1 MSVGPT
7 AQAKGRLSKR
17 AELVWLGIVVAAGI
31 ILYLKTF
38 AYFWSAWRAE
48 TQYSLAYLVPF
59 VSGYFLWRKW
69 PQAAKAERSPS
80 RLGLFLIVAA
90 LVMHIGGTALDISG
104 PSSVSVLIFVLGCCI
119 YFHGPALVRILWFP
133 LAYLVFA
140 IPVPGGVTDLVGFPL
155 QLWSSGAAAGLLR
168 AVGIEVAR
176 NGVNLSVP
184 GFDFQ
189 VAEACSGMSSLVA
202 LTGVTAVFAYL
213 TRLPPLYKWILF
225 FLAVPIALVANAI
238 RVTTIALVGY
248 QWGREAAMG
257 MFHTWSSPI
266 LFVAAVVLLFGVNW
280 GFEWLTV
287 RRTTS

>member
-1 MSVGPT
+1 
-7 AQAKGRLSKR
+7 
-17 AELVWLGIVVAAGI
+17 
-31 ILYLKTF
+31 
-38 AYFWSAWRAE
+38 
-48 TQYSLAYLVPF
+48 
-59 VSGYFLWRKW
+59 
-69 PQAAKAERSPS
+69 
-80 RLGLFLIVAA
+80 
-90 LVMHIGGTALDISG
+90 
-104 PSSVSVLIFVLGCCI
+104 
-119 YFHGPALVRILWFP
+119 
-133 LAYLVFA
+133 
-140 IPVPGGVTDLVGFPL
+140 
-155 QLWSSGAAAGLLR
+155 LLR

-266 LFVAAVVLLFGVNW
+266 LFVAAVVLLFGINW